1 MVVHSAGLGHSRG
14 EKKRVSLPPPI
25 TTGWERRV
33 RRIVLDEDDE
43 EEEEE
48 EDSGWEAGRGV
59 GVARRRERRRV
70 GGVRGG
76 GDVDEG
82 YEADFI
88 DEEEEEEQKAA
99 SWEQRRRRMSALC
112 RLEGGE
118 ETSEDRVDVSAA
130 VRLRKEVRR
139 AQRLAGQPSAA
150 VLRRKTSGARRKGA
164 NAPLPVLRIDG
175 AAV

>member
-1 MVVHSAGLGHSRG
+1 M
-14 EKKRVSLPPPI
+14 
-25 TTGWERRV
+25 
-33 RRIVLDEDDE
+33 DDD

-59 GVARRRERRRV
+59 GVARRRTRRRV
-70 GGVRGG
+70 NVGG

-88 DEEEEEEQKAA
+88 DEEEEEELESVA
-99 SWEQRRRRMSALC
+99 SWEQRRMRRSALC

-118 ETSEDRVDVSAA
+118 ETAWRRAVERLEETPEDKVDVAAA

-139 AQRLAGQPSAA
+139 ARRLAGQPSAA
-150 VLRRKTSGARRKGA
+150 VLRRKGA
-164 NAPLPVLRIDG
+164 NVPLPALRIDG